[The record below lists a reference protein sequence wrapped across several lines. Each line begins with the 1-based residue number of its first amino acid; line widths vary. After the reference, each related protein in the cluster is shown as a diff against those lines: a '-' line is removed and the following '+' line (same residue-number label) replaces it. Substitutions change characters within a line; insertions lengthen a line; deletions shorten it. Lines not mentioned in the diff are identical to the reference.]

1 MTPDGK
7 RLAFSVGSGR
17 DQQLWSVPL
26 ETAGGRLKAGKPEQ
40 FLKSAFR
47 DTEAFLS
54 PDGKWLA
61 YVSNSSGSD
70 EIYVRAFPDNG
81 GLWKISNNGGR
92 NPIWSR
98 NGRDLLYQAGDQMM
112 AVSYSANGGAFA
124 PEKPRIWL
132 AKVGGIAWDLSPDG
146 KRLLVLAP
154 AGSPDAAK
162 AEHEV
167 VLFQNFFEYLRQ
179 KVPAGK

>member
-1 MTPDGK
+1 
-7 RLAFSVGSGR
+7 
-17 DQQLWSVPL
+17 L
-26 ETAGGRLKAGKPEQ
+26 ESAGGQLKAGLPEQ

-61 YVSNSSGSD
+61 CNSNSSGSD
-70 EIYVRAFPDNG
+70 EIYVGALPDNG

-98 NGRDLLYQAGDQMM
+98 NGHELLYQAGDQMM
-112 AVSYSANGGAFA
+112 AVNYSANGGTFA
-124 PEKPRIWL
+124 PEKPRVWL
-132 AKVGGIAWDLSPDG
+132 AKVGAAAQDLSPDG

-154 AGSPDAAK
+154 VDSPDAPK
-162 AEHEV
+162 TEHEV
-167 VLFQNFFEYLRQ
+167 VLFQNFFDYLRQ
-179 KVPAGK
+179 KAPVGK